1 MGAKEVKDKVLA
13 LARAT
18 TKAQEAAKT
27 KANKKV
33 AGELK
38 GAADA
43 AEAKLAKGKKDE
55 AIAKEALKKALSISD
70 AEKKEI
76 AENKKL
82 AAKVGAEKTDMLL
95 QKKEKEAYQGELKEA
110 EAENKK
116 KLDAQKAKVRQ
127 LEFSEIKDAAKKAEA
142 QQKEADE
149 KALRKK
155 LVNAAKEMAI
165 GMRLKEKEIDELD
178 KEMKKHNDKHAAN
191 AKHIAKLSK
200 KLKKAD
206 IRFRSTQK
214 KWGKKMRKA
223 RRKYRE
229 SVDKLK
235 TISNNHLTQ
244 QSWRSEHCSFA
255 R

>member
-27 KANKKV
+27 KANNKV

-76 AENKKL
+76 AENKKP

-116 KLDAQKAKVRQ
+116 KL
-127 LEFSEIKDAAKKAEA
+127 
-142 QQKEADE
+142 
-149 KALRKK
+149 
-155 LVNAAKEMAI
+155 
-165 GMRLKEKEIDELD
+165 
-178 KEMKKHNDKHAAN
+178 
-191 AKHIAKLSK
+191 
-200 KLKKAD
+200 
-206 IRFRSTQK
+206 
-214 KWGKKMRKA
+214 
-223 RRKYRE
+223 
-229 SVDKLK
+229 
-235 TISNNHLTQ
+235 
-244 QSWRSEHCSFA
+244 
-255 R
+255 